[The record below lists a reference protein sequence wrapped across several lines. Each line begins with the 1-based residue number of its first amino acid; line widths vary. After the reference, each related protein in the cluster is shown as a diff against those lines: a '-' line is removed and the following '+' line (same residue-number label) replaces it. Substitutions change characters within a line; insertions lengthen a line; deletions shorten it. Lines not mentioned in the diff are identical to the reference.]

1 MYQCHYKLCFPPHS
15 KTHKNCQEH
24 KHLTWHFLWTLV
36 IKLKKSETIIP
47 LYCKMGGKK
56 VSLSISC
63 FYLIFHFESRN
74 LWWCGLLVILKPQK
88 HLWGIFGQLR
98 LILKA
103 PILTWFFC
111 YFNARCCVTAKWNWN
126 NPFRISH
133 TSLTSA
139 HSQWDLNYQ
148 NHMAA
153 NDLKKISIS
162 FFFNT
167 GHIF

>member
-1 MYQCHYKLCFPPHS
+1 MTFPVNLS
-15 KTHKNCQEH
+15 NK
-24 KHLTWHFLWTLV
+24 
-36 IKLKKSETIIP
+36 IKKSETIIP

-63 FYLIFHFESRN
+63 FFFDISFRIEKPLMMWITCNFKTTETFVRN
-74 LWWCGLLVILKPQK
+74 FLTIK
-88 HLWGIFGQLR
+88 I
-98 LILKA
+98 ILKA

-153 NDLKKISIS
+153 SDLKKISIS
-162 FFFNT
+162 FFLIQATFSNPCCLHSSADSADSAQVVSLT
-167 GHIF
+167 FFFSL